1 MHMDTLL
8 HHAAPADVPLVEPVT
23 KKWTREE
30 YYKLAELGWFQDQR
44 AELIDGEIVVVS
56 PQSFPHARALHA
68 TFQILN
74 ETFRGEYW
82 VRCQL
87 PLVHS
92 QRSEPEP
99 DISVVR
105 GACESYSDHPTTA
118 LLVVE
123 VSITTLDFDK
133 AQKSSLYASMG
144 VPDYWVLDLEN
155 RQLLVHRQPT
165 SDKNAPFG
173 HSYAQVETLSADGH
187 VCPLE
192 KPDAKLAVADML
204 PPKK

>member
-1 MHMDTLL
+1 MDTLL
-8 HHAAPADVPLVEPVT
+8 HHSAAADVPLVEPIT
-23 KKWTREE
+23 KKWSREE
-30 YYKLAELGWFQDQR
+30 FYKLAELGWFQDQR
-44 AELIDGEIVVVS
+44 VELIEGEIVVVS
-56 PQSFPHARALHA
+56 PQSFPHARSLHT

-74 ETFRGEYW
+74 ETFGTEYW
-82 VRCQL
+82 VRSQL
-87 PLVHS
+87 PLVRAPS
-92 QRSEPEP
+92 SEPEP
-99 DISVVR
+99 DISVVK

-133 AQKSSLYASMG
+133 SQKAGLYASMG

-155 RQLLVHRQPT
+155 CQLLVHRQPT
-165 SDKNAPFG
+165 SAKDAPFG
-173 HSYAQVETLSADGH
+173 HSYAQVEAIPADGH

-192 KPDAKLAVADML
+192 KPDVKLAVANML